1 MAPKSVSGSKGKKP
15 LIVSSPTKKR
25 KSSIPEPSNSEGDVK
40 TLLTKILGSVGE
52 LHQKTD
58 LISTRLVLLEEKVKE
73 QKKKEIIFIKQ
84 WEDKEEKENEGNDEV
99 DEDED
104 KEEEEG
110 AQGVKEEDEK
120 ENEEN
125 NEEDAEDDEEKEQD
139 EGDDGKED
147 DEEEEEGEKEAATD
161 FPSETESNLPAPSK
175 GHRYG
180 LRSRSNTKFSNTAD
194 QPIILT
200 PSPSSSSSP

>member
-25 KSSIPEPSNSEGDVK
+25 KSSLPEPSSNEGDLK
-40 TLLTKILGSVGE
+40 TLLTQILGSVGE

-110 AQGVKEEDEK
+110 AQ
-120 ENEEN
+120 
-125 NEEDAEDDEEKEQD
+125 EDDEEADNAKEIS
-139 EGDDGKED
+139 
-147 DEEEEEGEKEAATD
+147 
-161 FPSETESNLPAPSK
+161 SEPESSIPASSK

-180 LRSRSNTKFSNTAD
+180 LRFRPGKSFSNTAD
-194 QPIILT
+194 KPLVLT
-200 PSPSSSSSP
+200 PYLSSSPSP